1 MKPAG
6 RCQPGAR
13 ALLDLMLYLTPGL
26 ISSGCYNPRNIAGS
40 STVSLHAEGRAIDVR
55 PANFAYTSGRWLGEG
70 PARAL
75 SGWCDA
81 LIDHHQAL
89 GIQGVIWAGYA
100 WRVGW
105 RVGVRPPWS
114 RHVWQRI
121 SAGGNQHY
129 DHAHIELTWA
139 AARDLTA
146 ERISAVLFP
155 PTPEAPS
162 MPDTP
167 DALTRSSFL
176 TVAAEM
182 ADVDRGKL
190 IEGGVN
196 LQPIPPYARRV
207 DLARVESKVDTLA
220 GLAGQLS
227 AMVDLLEGLAA
238 NGVSFDMDLF
248 AAKVADV
255 LAARLVS

>member
-1 MKPAG
+1 VKYEPAAKPMKPSG

-26 ISSGCYNPRNIAGS
+26 ISSGCYNARKIVGS
-40 STVSLHAEGRAIDVR
+40 SDVSLHAEGRALDVR
-55 PANFAYTSGRWLGEG
+55 PANFAYTSGSWLTRD

-75 SGWCDA
+75 TYWCDA
-81 LIDHHQAL
+81 LIEHHQAL
-89 GIQGVIWAGYA
+89 GIQQIIWAGWS
-100 WRVGW
+100 WRVGQATW
-105 RVGVRPPWS
+105 RQLSP
-114 RHVWQRI
+114 
-121 SAGGNQHY
+121 SANQHY

-139 AARDLTA
+139 AARDLTP
-146 ERISAVLFP
+146 ERITAVLFP
-155 PTPEAPS
+155 PTPEAPN

-176 TVAAEM
+176 TVAASM

-190 IEGGVN
+190 LEGGVN

-207 DLARVESKVDTLA
+207 DLARIESKVDTLA